1 MIGIF
6 DSGVGG
12 LTALAELRRLLP
24 SADMIYLADRENA
37 PYGNKSEEQI
47 LAAAEGC
54 IKRLTEAGADKILI
68 ACCTASTLH
77 HRLSEEARRIS
88 TPIILP
94 AAVAAIR
101 KSRGSIAV
109 IATEATVRSHA
120 FARAL
125 LRESECRVWEY
136 PAQELVTMVEG
147 GADDEKPLT
156 EEQEKLLSRI
166 LSPVRVSRAD
176 TLILGCTHFPHLA
189 GHIGRMLP
197 RVNLISPSLEG
208 ALELAKSTEDRG
220 SGKTVF
226 L

>member
-24 SADMIYLADRENA
+24 NADMIYLADRENA

-77 HRLSEEARRIS
+77 HRLSESARRIS

-94 AAVAAIR
+94 AARAAIR
-101 KSRGSIAV
+101 RSKS
-109 IATEATVRSHA
+109 
-120 FARAL
+120 
-125 LRESECRVWEY
+125 
-136 PAQELVTMVEG
+136 
-147 GADDEKPLT
+147 
-156 EEQEKLLSRI
+156 I
-166 LSPVRVSRAD
+166 LFMFC
-176 TLILGCTHFPHLA
+176 ILFSS
-189 GHIGRMLP
+189 
-197 RVNLISPSLEG
+197 NSL
-208 ALELAKSTEDRG
+208 K
-220 SGKTVF
+220 
-226 L
+226 